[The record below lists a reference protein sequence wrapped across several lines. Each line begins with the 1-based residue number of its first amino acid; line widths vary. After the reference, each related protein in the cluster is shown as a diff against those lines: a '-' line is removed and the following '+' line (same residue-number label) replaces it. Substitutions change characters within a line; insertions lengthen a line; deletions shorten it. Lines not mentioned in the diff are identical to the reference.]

1 MKTIIKTIVPS
12 SRIGVCPHSIKSKFG
27 KLILGIRFYYLY
39 YLSFASSTCEVFL
52 LLITYYLLLF
62 KFRKFQLAKLKGF
75 RLLYQKDDPPDEYH
89 SRSGLV
95 VFDN

>member
-39 YLSFASSTCEVFL
+39 YLSFASSTCEAFL

-62 KFRKFQLAKLKGF
+62 KF

-95 VFDN
+95 AFDN